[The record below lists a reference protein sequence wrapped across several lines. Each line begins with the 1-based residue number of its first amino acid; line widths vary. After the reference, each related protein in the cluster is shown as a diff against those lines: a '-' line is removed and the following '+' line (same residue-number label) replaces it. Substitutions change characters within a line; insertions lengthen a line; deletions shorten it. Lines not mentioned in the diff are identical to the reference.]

1 MFDSS
6 YLSTS
11 PSRCAVMKKVEAR
24 IDMVATR
31 SGQMEKAKDKVREL
45 FKRDMDVE
53 VVIHVELW

>member
-1 MFDSS
+1 
-6 YLSTS
+6 
-11 PSRCAVMKKVEAR
+11 MKKVEAR

-31 SGQMEKAKDKVREL
+31 SGQMETAKDKVREL